1 MTRPHVRQCTTP
13 TAARHLAV
21 LMAVA
26 AYAAAPPRPCD
37 LTIAQLMYGGGGDWY
52 ANPSSLPNLVKAV
65 AQRTRV
71 ALCDTV
77 ATVAITDER
86 LFQFPFIYMTGHG
99 NVHFAPEERSR
110 LRLYLESGGFLWAD
124 DNYGMDESFRREMQ
138 ALFPDHPLTPIPSS
152 HPLFSSFYRLPGL
165 PKIHE
170 HDGKPAQAL
179 GVFFGSELVVLYTY
193 SSDIGDG
200 MEDLEVHNDGP
211 ELHEAAL
218 RMGVNVVTWFLRP

>member
-1 MTRPHVRQCTTP
+1 MHLV
-13 TAARHLAV
+13 ARIRRIGLK
-21 LMAVA
+21 
-26 AYAAAPPRPCD
+26 AAAIVPALALLAALHGGPAAPCE
-37 LTIAQLMYGGGGDWY
+37 LTIARLMYGGGGDWY
-52 ANPSSLPNLVKAV
+52 ANPSSLPNLAQAV
-65 AQRTRV
+65 ARRTRLSV
-71 ALCDTV
+71 CDTI
-77 ATVAITDER
+77 ATVAVTDER
-86 LFQFPFIYMTGHG
+86 LFQFPLIYMTGHG
-99 NVHFAPEERSR
+99 NVHFTAEERSR

-124 DNYGMDESFRREMQ
+124 DNYGMDESFRRELH
-138 ALFPDHPLTPIPSS
+138 AIFPDHPLTPIPAS
-152 HPLFSSFYRLPGL
+152 HPLFSSQYRLPAL

-218 RMGVNVVTWFLRP
+218 RMGVNVIAWFLRP